1 MATGDDLELGATNSA
16 NNTTHLATN
25 VSHAVGF
32 LVTNSGSGGTTSPV
46 IGIDGESDE
55 IGVRGVG
62 GTGVVGETFQGIG
75 ARGTATGGTGV
86 LGEAK
91 AGIGVE
97 GKSTGSNPG
106 VRGFSPGVGVQG
118 ESTRGWGV
126 FGKGPKRPVGLVG
139 GFGVVGSAHIGVMG
153 VGHNEGIGVAGSADN
168 IGVYGSTTS
177 KSGLAGFFDGDV
189 FILGDLTKTGMGSCV
204 AVPFRDGS
212 LRRLYSMESPES
224 WFEDFGEARLV
235 RGKAEVKLR
244 ADFAAVVRGAYHV
257 FLTPHGD
264 SNGLYV
270 AARHRGAFV
279 IREQGR
285 GTSSL
290 TLSYRVVA
298 RRRDITAP
306 RMPRVSVPPPPPK
319 RAVMPEEARRGR
331 RR

>member
-1 MATGDDLELGATNSA
+1 MKMATGDDLELGATNSA
-16 NNTTHLATN
+16 NNITHLATN

-32 LVTNSGSGGTTSPV
+32 LVTNSGNGGTTSPV

-106 VRGFSPGVGVQG
+106 VRGFSPSVGVQG

-153 VGHNEGIGVAGSADN
+153 VGHNEGIGVAGSADK

-189 FILGDLTKTGMGSCV
+189 FILGNLTKMGIGSCV

-224 WFEDFGEARLV
+224 WFEDFGEKRLV
-235 RGKAEVKLR
+235 KGKAEVTVDPGY
-244 ADFAAVVRGAYHV
+244 ASVVRGEYHI
-257 FLTPHGD
+257 FITPYGD

-270 AARHRGAFV
+270 SRRTRTRFV
-279 IREQGR
+279 VREQKG
-285 GTSSL
+285 GKSTL
-290 TLSYRVVA
+290 TFSYRLVAKRKDIAGPRLQKVTPPAKRPITQAVVKK
-298 RRRDITAP
+298 TGE
-306 RMPRVSVPPPPPK
+306 K
-319 RAVMPEEARRGR
+319 N
-331 RR
+331 